1 MKWHRLYGESANEGK
16 TSTIPVEVSTK
27 ELKLIQNYLRKGKP
41 LNDPSNK
48 ECLEV
53 VMRILNGLVQHSNIE
68 ELDTYVANFL
78 FENLGIE
85 MEIDPYGDNSTIEL
99 ANNGLIPLSDC
110 HYEKFSEG
118 GAYSDLIQGGFWDEN
133 TGDLAEGFISIDDL
147 NLVLHEIEVGNG
159 IKSIQ
164 LKQDGKVAKLLL
176 DFN

>member
-99 ANNGLIPLSDC
+99 AENGMIHLSDC
-110 HYEKFSEG
+110 EWMDLREG
-118 GAYSDLIQGGFWDEN
+118 GQFSDRVQGGFWDDY
-133 TGDLAEGFISIDDL
+133 TGELEEGFISVDDM
-147 NLVLHEIEVGNG
+147 NEVLSKMHVGNG